1 MREGGEAGRR
11 HGSKVDKKLKRGLER
26 EASTVNPYS
35 HTPHTL
41 SLTGVLMVY
50 TGMHTHRDTHDHTGM
65 HTVCTHIAHMWT
77 NMTQAH
83 TCTWHIERHT
93 LTYTHTHRHIH
104 DTHRHAHLQA
114 HIGMHTVHAHTDTYV
129 DTQAHIC
136 TWHLQR
142 NTLHTHWHTYRH

>member
-65 HTVCTHIAHMWT
+65 HTVCTHIATYVDKHDTGTHMH
-77 NMTQAH
+77 MAH
-83 TCTWHIERHT
+83 RE
-93 LTYTHTHRHIH
+93 THTHIH
-104 DTHRHAHLQA
+104 SHSQA
-114 HIGMHTVHAHTDTYV
+114 YS
-129 DTQAHIC
+129 
-136 TWHLQR
+136 
-142 NTLHTHWHTYRH
+142 